1 MMMALTPK
9 LRMMMALNAET
20 ENDDGSERQNLEEVV
35 ALNVETE
42 KIWWHVNTETEK
54 RVALNVQIEKIV
66 TLNAQIENRWWL

>member
-1 MMMALTPK
+1 M
-9 LRMMMALNAET
+9 
-20 ENDDGSERQNLEEVV
+20 V